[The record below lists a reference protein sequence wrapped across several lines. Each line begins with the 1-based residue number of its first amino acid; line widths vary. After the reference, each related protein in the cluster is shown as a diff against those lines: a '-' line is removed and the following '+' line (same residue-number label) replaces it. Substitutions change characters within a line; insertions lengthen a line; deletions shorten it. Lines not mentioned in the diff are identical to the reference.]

1 MLLRHDVCWTECR
14 ELLPPISAAVIREPD
29 MSATLPPFHVPLSR
43 RGFGRVLA
51 GGALAA
57 SAGFARIATAATPLK
72 FTLDWRYEG
81 PAALFLTALDKGYF
95 RDEGLDVTIEPGTGS
110 REAIPRVATGGFD
123 AGFGDV
129 NSLIRFRDENPNI
142 DLKAVMMVY
151 DRPPF
156 AIVGRKSRGITN
168 DPKSLE
174 GKKLGAPAGDGAFAQ
189 WPMFRKVNGID
200 DGKIKLENIGF
211 PVREPML
218 ASGEVDA
225 IFGFAHTSLINL
237 QARGVPAA
245 DIVTLLMADH
255 GIELYGNAV
264 IVSSRLLA
272 EKPQTVRGLLR
283 AITRSVR
290 DVVAG
295 PEAAIAGVLQR
306 NEGARPEIELERLK
320 MALDHYVMTPT
331 VKANGF
337 GGIDKAR
344 WQRALD
350 QIALSVP
357 LKDKAKAGNA
367 FAEGFLP
374 AEAERAF

>member
-1 MLLRHDVCWTECR
+1 MSVTM
-14 ELLPPISAAVIREPD
+14 PPLGAPV
-29 MSATLPPFHVPLSR
+29 SR
-43 RGFGRVLA
+43 RGFGRFLA
-51 GGALAA
+51 GAGLSACAGLRAGPAA
-57 SAGFARIATAATPLK
+57 AAAIPLR
-72 FTLDWRYEG
+72 FTLDWRFEG
-81 PAALFLTALDKGYF
+81 PAALFTTALDKGYF
-95 RDEGLDVTIEPGTGS
+95 REEGLDVTIEPGTSS
-110 REAIPRVATGGFD
+110 REAIPKVATGGFD

-129 NSLIRFRDENPNI
+129 NSLIRFRDENPGVG
-142 DLKAVMMVY
+142 LKAVMMVY

-156 AIVGRKSRGITN
+156 AIVGRKSRGISS

-174 GKKLGAPAGDGAFAQ
+174 GKKLGAPAADGAFAQ
-189 WPMFRKVNGID
+189 WPVFKKVNGID

-218 ASGEVDA
+218 ASGELDA

-237 QARGVPAA
+237 KARGVPAD

-255 GIELYGNAV
+255 GVELYGNAV
-264 IVSSRLLA
+264 IASPKLLA
-272 EKPQTVRGLLR
+272 EKPQVVRGLLR

-290 DVVAG
+290 DVVAA

-320 MALDHYVMTPT
+320 MALDHYVMTPN

-344 WQRALD
+344 WQKGLD
-350 QIALSVP
+350 QIGLTVSF
-357 LKDKAKAGNA
+357 KDKAKAGNA

-374 AEAERAF
+374 AESERAF

>member
-1 MLLRHDVCWTECR
+1 MSVAMPLLGA
-14 ELLPPISAAVIREPD
+14 PI
-29 MSATLPPFHVPLSR
+29 SR
-43 RGFGRVLA
+43 RGFGRFLA
-51 GGALAA
+51 GTGLAA
-57 SAGFARIATAATPLK
+57 WAGLHNAPVAAASIPLR
-72 FTLDWRYEG
+72 FTLDWRFEG

-95 RDEGLDVTIEPGTGS
+95 REEGLDVTIEAGTGS

-129 NSLIRFRDENPNI
+129 NTLIRFRDENPTV

-156 AIVGRKSRGITN
+156 AIVGRKSRGIST

-174 GKKLGAPAGDGAFAQ
+174 GKKLGAPAADGAFAQ
-189 WPMFRKVNGID
+189 WPVFKKVNGID
-200 DGKIKLENIGF
+200 DAKIKLENIGF

-218 ASGEVDA
+218 ASGELDA

-237 QARGVPAA
+237 KARGVPAD
-245 DIVTLLMADH
+245 DIVMLLMADH
-255 GIELYGNAV
+255 GVDLYGNAV
-264 IVSSRLLA
+264 IVSPKLLA
-272 EKPQTVRGLLR
+272 EKPQAVRGLLR

-290 DVVAG
+290 DVVVE
-295 PEAAIAGVLQR
+295 PEAAIAGVIQR

-320 MALDHYVMTPT
+320 MALDHYVMTPG
-331 VKANGF
+331 VKAHGF

-344 WQRALD
+344 WQKGLD
-350 QIALSVP
+350 QIGLTVSF
-357 LKDKAKAGNA
+357 KDKAKAGNA

>member
-1 MLLRHDVCWTECR
+1 MSAM
-14 ELLPPISAAVIREPD
+14 LPPSR
-29 MSATLPPFHVPLSR
+29 LPLSR

-57 SAGFARIATAATPLK
+57 ATGFAGAATAATPLR
-72 FTLDWRYEG
+72 FMLDWRFEG

-95 RDEGLDVTIEPGTGS
+95 REEGLDVTIEPGTGS
-110 REAIPRVATGGFD
+110 RDAIPKIATGDFD

-129 NSLIRFRDENPNI
+129 NSLIRFRDEKPTL

-156 AIVGRKSRGITN
+156 AIIGRRSRGISN

-174 GKKLGAPAGDGAFAQ
+174 GKKLGAPAADGAFAQ
-189 WPMFRKVNGID
+189 WPVFKKVNGID
-200 DGKIKLENIGF
+200 DAKIKLENIGF

-218 ASGEVDA
+218 ASGELDA
-225 IFGFAHTSLINL
+225 IFGFAHTSVVNIK
-237 QARGVPAA
+237 ARGVPAD

-255 GIELYGNAV
+255 GVELYGNAV
-264 IVSSRLLA
+264 IVSPKLLA
-272 EKPQTVRGLLR
+272 EKPQAVRGLLR

-290 DVVAG
+290 DVVAD
-295 PEAAIAGVLQR
+295 PDAAIAGVLQR

-320 MALDHYVMTPT
+320 MVLDRYVMTPR

-337 GGIDKAR
+337 GGIDQVR
-344 WQRALD
+344 WQKALD
-350 QIALSVP
+350 QIASTFP
-357 LKDKAKAGNA
+357 FKDRAKAGNA
-367 FAEGFLP
+367 FAERFLP
-374 AEAERAF
+374 AEDERVF

>member
-1 MLLRHDVCWTECR
+1 
-14 ELLPPISAAVIREPD
+14 
-29 MSATLPPFHVPLSR
+29 MSAFSLAFGAPPSR
-43 RGFGRVLA
+43 RGFGRILV
-51 GGALAA
+51 GGGLAA
-57 SAGFARIATAATPLK
+57 SAGFARTAIAATPLK
-72 FTLDWRYEG
+72 FTLDWRLEG

-95 RDEGLDVTIEPGTGS
+95 REEGLDVTIEPGTGS
-110 REAIPRVATGGFD
+110 REAIPRVATGEFEV
-123 AGFGDV
+123 GFGDV
-129 NSLIRFRDENPNI
+129 NSLIRFRDEKPTI

-156 AIVGRKSRGITN
+156 AIVGRKSRGISS
-168 DPKSLE
+168 DPRSLE
-174 GKKLGAPAGDGAFAQ
+174 GKKLGAPAADGAFAQ
-189 WPMFRKVNGID
+189 WPVFKKINGID
-200 DGKIKLENIGF
+200 DAKIKLENVGF

-218 ASGEVDA
+218 ASGELDA

-237 QARGVPAA
+237 KARGVPAD

-264 IVSSRLLA
+264 IVSPKLLA
-272 EKPQTVRGLLR
+272 EKPQAVRGLLR

-290 DVVAG
+290 DVVAD

-306 NEGARPEIELERLK
+306 NEGARPGIELERLK

-331 VKANGF
+331 VKAHGF

-344 WQRALD
+344 WQKGLD
-350 QIALSVP
+350 QIGLTFSF
-357 LKDKAKAGNA
+357 KDKAKAGNA

>member
-1 MLLRHDVCWTECR
+1 MSVVM
-14 ELLPPISAAVIREPD
+14 PPLGAPI
-29 MSATLPPFHVPLSR
+29 SR
-43 RGFGRVLA
+43 RGFGRFLA
-51 GGALAA
+51 GASLAA
-57 SAGFARIATAATPLK
+57 GTGLRTGPAAATSIPLR
-72 FTLDWRYEG
+72 FTLDWRFEG
-81 PAALFLTALDKGYF
+81 PSALFLTALDKGYF
-95 RDEGLDVTIEPGTGS
+95 REEGLDVTIEPGTGS

-129 NSLIRFRDENPNI
+129 NTLIRFRDENPAV

-156 AIVGRKSRGITN
+156 AIVGRKSRGISK

-174 GKKLGAPAGDGAFAQ
+174 GKRLGAPAADGAFAQ
-189 WPMFRKVNGID
+189 WPVFKKVNGID

-218 ASGEVDA
+218 ASGELDA

-237 QARGVPAA
+237 KARGVPSD

-255 GIELYGNAV
+255 GVELYGNAV
-264 IVSSRLLA
+264 IVSPKLLA
-272 EKPQTVRGLLR
+272 EKPQAVRGLLR
-283 AITRSVR
+283 AITRSAR
-290 DVVAG
+290 DVVAEPG
-295 PEAAIAGVLQR
+295 AAIAGVIQR
-306 NEGARPEIELERLK
+306 NEGARPDIELERLR
-320 MALDHYVMTPT
+320 MALDHYVMTPK

-337 GGIDKAR
+337 GGIDKVR
-344 WQRALD
+344 WQKGLD
-350 QIALSVP
+350 QIGLTVSF
-357 LKDKAKAGNA
+357 KDKAKAGNA

>member
-1 MLLRHDVCWTECR
+1 
-14 ELLPPISAAVIREPD
+14 
-29 MSATLPPFHVPLSR
+29 MSAFPPPSDVPLSR

-51 GGALAA
+51 GAMLST
-57 SAGFARIATAATPLK
+57 SAGFARTAAAATPLK
-72 FTLDWRYEG
+72 VTLDWRFEG

-95 RDEGLDVTIEPGTGS
+95 REEGLDVSIEPGTGS
-110 REAIPRVATGGFD
+110 REAVPRVASGGFD

-129 NSLIRFRDENPNI
+129 NTLIRFRDENPAV

-156 AIVGRKSRGITN
+156 AIVGRKSRGISS

-174 GKKLGAPAGDGAFAQ
+174 GKKLGAPAADGAFAQ
-189 WPMFRKVNGID
+189 WPVFKKVNGID
-200 DGKIKLENIGF
+200 DARIKLENIGF
-211 PVREPML
+211 AVREPML
-218 ASGEVDA
+218 ASGELDA
-225 IFGFAHTSLINL
+225 IFGFAHTSVVNMK
-237 QARGVPAA
+237 ARGVPAA

-255 GIELYGNAV
+255 GLELYGNAV
-264 IVSSRLLA
+264 IVSPKLLA
-272 EKPQTVRGLLR
+272 EKPQAVRGLLR

-290 DVVAG
+290 DVVAA

-306 NEGARPEIELERLK
+306 NEGARPEVELERLK
-320 MALDHYVMTPT
+320 MALDHYVMTPN

-344 WQRALD
+344 WQKGLD
-350 QIALSVP
+350 QIGLTVSF
-357 LKDKAKAGNA
+357 KDKVKAGNA

>member
-1 MLLRHDVCWTECR
+1 
-14 ELLPPISAAVIREPD
+14 
-29 MSATLPPFHVPLSR
+29 MSAVPPPSLVPLSR

-57 SAGFARIATAATPLK
+57 SAGFIPTATAATPLK
-72 FTLDWRYEG
+72 FTLDWRIEG

-95 RDEGLDVTIEPGTGS
+95 REEGLDVSIEPGTGS
-110 REAIPRVATGGFD
+110 REAVLRAATGGFD

-129 NSLIRFRDENPNI
+129 NSLIRFRDENPSN

-156 AIVGRKSRGITN
+156 AIVGRRSRGIST

-174 GKKLGAPAGDGAFAQ
+174 GKKLGAPAADGAFAQ
-189 WPMFRKVNGID
+189 WPVFKKLNGID
-200 DGKIKLENIGF
+200 DGKIKLETIGF
-211 PVREPML
+211 AVREPML

-225 IFGFAHTSLINL
+225 IFGFAHTSVINMK
-237 QARGVPAA
+237 ARGVPAD

-255 GIELYGNAV
+255 GLELYGNAV
-264 IVSSRLLA
+264 IVSPKLLA
-272 EKPQTVRGLLR
+272 EKPQAVRGLLR

-290 DVVAG
+290 DVLAH
-295 PEAAIAGVLQR
+295 PDAAIAGVLQR
-306 NEGARPEIELERLK
+306 NESARPEIELERLK

-337 GGIDKAR
+337 GGIEKAR

-350 QIALSVP
+350 QIASTFP
-357 LKDKAKAGNA
+357 FKDRTKAGNA